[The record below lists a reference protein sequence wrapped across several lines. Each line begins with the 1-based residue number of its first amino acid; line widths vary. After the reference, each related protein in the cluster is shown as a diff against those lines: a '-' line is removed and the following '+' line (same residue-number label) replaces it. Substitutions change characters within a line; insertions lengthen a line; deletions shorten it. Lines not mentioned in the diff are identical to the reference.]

1 MHLIV
6 SVHTAANWC
15 GWLQN
20 ECTVRRL
27 WRRPNQ
33 PLRSCSWLLRWVCE
47 EHESTDD
54 STSVSNT
61 GFKFIV
67 KFRQNGIPLS
77 WRLWQ
82 NPQMLCVIM
91 SNEDTNSSCGLPR
104 ISSFPAAWCK
114 FGSLSGSISKNISLV
129 DHFSLLFVCRRQT
142 RKNKS
147 SNTVQ
152 EQDTCKNKTRL
163 QSEDQW
169 MKNSSMLRG
178 IVMIWIIVI
187 VWDARFFKVILGFL
201 LHVS

>member
-1 MHLIV
+1 MSQYTLLRIDTGY
-6 SVHTAANWC
+6 SKTNAPWEDC
-15 GWLQN
+15 GGGLTN
-20 ECTVRRL
+20 HCGG
-27 WRRPNQ
+27 
-33 PLRSCSWLLRWVCE
+33 SWLLRWVCG

-61 GFKFIV
+61 SFKFIV

-129 DHFSLLFVCRRQT
+129 DHFSPLFVCRRQT

-152 EQDTCKNKTRL
+152 DQDTCKNKTRL
-163 QSEDQW
+163 
-169 MKNSSMLRG
+169 K
-178 IVMIWIIVI
+178 
-187 VWDARFFKVILGFL
+187 ARTNGWRTPQCCA
-201 LHVS
+201 VSRRYG